1 MPTKYI
7 KCNNSPLVSTHT
19 CTIDSSNS
27 RQIPCCDQHLK
38 ILSIKIMVL
47 TMSIEQRTH
56 TTNLSALCHH
66 VHTTHSM
73 WLISLEFHDSRIM
86 QRTK

>member
-1 MPTKYI
+1 MPTKHI

-38 ILSIKIMVL
+38 ILSIKVSFSFKNKL
-47 TMSIEQRTH
+47 SQSTIE
-56 TTNLSALCHH
+56 
-66 VHTTHSM
+66 
-73 WLISLEFHDSRIM
+73 
-86 QRTK
+86 